1 MTRKGNRIRFWVR
14 DLKLGIGRNFFPLND
29 DDGGGG
35 DDDDDDD
42 DSDDDDDG
50 GGGASGNIF
59 LFLLCI
65 N

>member
-29 DDGGGG
+29 DGGG
-35 DDDDDDD
+35 DDDDD
-42 DSDDDDDG
+42 DSDDDDGG

-59 LFLLCI
+59 FVFVVH
-65 N
+65 